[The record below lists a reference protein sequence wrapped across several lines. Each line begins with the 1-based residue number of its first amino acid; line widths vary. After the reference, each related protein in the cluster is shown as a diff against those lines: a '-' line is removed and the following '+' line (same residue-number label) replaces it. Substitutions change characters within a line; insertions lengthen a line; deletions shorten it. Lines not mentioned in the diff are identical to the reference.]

1 MVEVEDEVEDDSG
14 APQWQATVGRPPAAG
29 NEWPEAPP
37 PRQLR
42 VSREIHPRHRRLFR
56 PA

>member
-37 PRQLR
+37 QQLR
-42 VSREIHPRHRRLFR
+42 VSRVIHPRHRRLFR